1 MMAAIIRNES
11 LVPGTK
17 KISRIDELITFA
29 ILNKVAGAKAYQD
42 RYIKNDYLT
51 DLTPESWRRWVKM
64 QSL

>member
-1 MMAAIIRNES
+1 
-11 LVPGTK
+11 VPGTK